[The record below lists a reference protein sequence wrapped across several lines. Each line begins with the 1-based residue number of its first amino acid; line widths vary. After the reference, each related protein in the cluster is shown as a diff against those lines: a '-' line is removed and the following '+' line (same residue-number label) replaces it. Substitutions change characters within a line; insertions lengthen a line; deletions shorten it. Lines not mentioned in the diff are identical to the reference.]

1 MRRRSIFLL
10 TLLTLILPRWSY
22 ASGEIRTHWAYHDD
36 ADDIDDRCG
45 ETVPGE
51 RFAFLDSE
59 FTVIPDDQPVL
70 LYVLTDKDFAGDRE
84 EQVLVRWW
92 NGEKEHWVMGAWVKN
107 IILGPGSVAGTFH
120 GLPAQGVVT
129 VDLWKVEIPAE
140 LTRPGE
146 NYYAIQLKGWSD
158 DPRTVYLLRDI
169 PEENQGNLNPLGQ
182 YCTEKPA
189 YMGHDWSVTI
199 KE

>member
-1 MRRRSIFLL
+1 MSNRTVSMAI
-10 TLLTLILPRWSY
+10 LILVLAGASY
-22 ASGEIRTHWAYHDD
+22 ASEKIRIHWAYHDD

-51 RFAFLDSE
+51 RFSFLDMDS
-59 FTVIPDDQPVL
+59 TVLGDDQPVV
-70 LYVLTDKDFAGDRE
+70 LYVLTDKDFAQEHE

-92 NGEKEHWVMGAWVKN
+92 NGEQEHWIMGAWVKN

-146 NYYAIQLKGWSD
+146 NYYAIQLKGWSQ
-158 DPRTVYLLRDI
+158 DPCAIYLLRDM
-169 PEENQGNLNPLGQ
+169 PEESAGRLNPLGQ

-189 YMGHDWSVTI
+189 YVGHDWSVTI
-199 KE
+199 QE